1 MGAIYV
7 KRLMLSVALII
18 PIASNASDA
27 LNQPSSSL
35 NDGVETF
42 FISCF
47 DMPQETT
54 TDMDA
59 CQRVQLAQVSWV
71 KNKYSV
77 AALNRLKQDNKD
89 DPQRLQELTASFNAE
104 SEAWTE
110 LIEKASK
117 SVQVDYAGGTIAG
130 TAVAS
135 RQIGLLELQSHDIW
149 EHWLRFEDST
159 PPLLPEP
166 KFKSE

>member
-7 KRLMLSVALII
+7 KRLILSVALII

-59 CQRVQLAQVSWV
+59 CQRVAGKTFLNRVMD
-71 KNKYSV
+71 SV

>member
-1 MGAIYV
+1 
-7 KRLMLSVALII
+7 
-18 PIASNASDA
+18 
-27 LNQPSSSL
+27 
-35 NDGVETF
+35 
-42 FISCF
+42 
-47 DMPQETT
+47 MPQETT

-135 RQIGLLELQSHDIW
+135 RQIGLLEFTIPRYLGALATIRGLNSSSFARTKVQI
-149 EHWLRFEDST
+149 
-159 PPLLPEP
+159 
-166 KFKSE
+166 

>member
-1 MGAIYV
+1 M
-7 KRLMLSVALII
+7 
-18 PIASNASDA
+18 
-27 LNQPSSSL
+27 
-35 NDGVETF
+35 
-42 FISCF
+42 
-47 DMPQETT
+47 
-54 TDMDA
+54 
-59 CQRVQLAQVSWV
+59 
-71 KNKYSV
+71 